1 MIQRGVFIALALL
14 ITSAAAQHFR
24 NDTCGRVTNTGT
36 IRLRTAGAEFRN
48 DAPIA
53 QVTNDGTI
61 EMAALGNLFTG
72 SRPLGATP
80 ESRIGGT
87 VLWSATPDDQRVQ
100 ARWYTNLSL
109 AGGRKTISDSV
120 FVGATYAIAS
130 GTGTR
135 TYEGTFYYDGTQQQ
149 TIVPE
154 HGDNA
159 YRNLVL
165 LAGAQGQPKLL
176 RGDTATVR
184 GFFLNH
190 ASNIGGASVNSGGV
204 LDLRADGRSESPFA
218 VVGSGSAIL
227 VTVPTARLRIANA
240 SQLNVDG
247 AGHLV
252 VSSTWQP
259 AALTIDSGSTL
270 RISATGTPGRFSL
283 LVTAAMDVVGT
294 YLNTAPSLV
303 NATYECG
310 TTVRYR
316 GSYANQILQ
325 ATAAEPNHRYG
336 ILETSGGNKR
346 ANGDVHVGCGLLVNT
361 GSTPHTISMGDYT
374 LTVHHADTALTP
386 IRYDSALGDCQSGS
400 EVVGRFRHEGLKGAL
415 AYGQVLTLNNRF
427 TTIAFTDTTGMPLAV
442 TLSVFPMTAPNSFN
456 AATDVQRKITI
467 GHGSSSGQP
476 AWSATLRAAFR
487 LEESR
492 GLSGLARLSGLRT
505 YNAPRFAPPN
515 RIGRNYTRQLDTTCA
530 FLWVEARGITPAG
543 TDGLLDGSDLLLR
556 AAPARVVT
564 ARDGRWSNPRT
575 WLDESEPLPYDTAV
589 VLHNVWV
596 GFVRPLAN
604 GWDGYAVPERYPQA
618 LAARVIIDHSNS
630 DAALIFGAD
639 STVPSPDGLFI
650 IGGASDYLATTVGRG
665 GELDI
670 IGCDTLRSPRVNLT
684 RTDFDRFART
694 TTAAEPKER
703 GLVIFASEPRT
714 TVRVN
719 TLRNTGWIQNAGRL
733 QIGDE

>member
-14 ITSAAAQHFR
+14 ITSATAQHFR
-24 NDTCGRVTNTGT
+24 NDPCGRVTNTGT

-48 DAPIA
+48 DAPTV

-61 EMAALGNLFTG
+61 EMAAIGNLFTG

-80 ESRIGGT
+80 QDRLGGT
-87 VLWSATPDDQRVQ
+87 VLWSALADNQRVQ
-100 ARWYTNLSL
+100 ARWYKNLSL

-120 FVGATYAIAS
+120 FVSATYAIAN

-135 TYEGTFYYDGTQQQ
+135 SYEGTFYYDGTQQQ
-149 TIVPE
+149 NIVPE
-154 HGDNA
+154 KGDNA

-176 RGDTATVR
+176 RSDTATVR

-190 ASNIGGASVNSGGV
+190 ASNIGGASVSSRGV
-204 LDLRADGRSESPFA
+204 LDLRSESRSESPFA
-218 VVGSGSAIL
+218 VIGTGSAIL
-227 VTVPTARLRIANA
+227 VTVPTARLLIANA

-247 AGHLV
+247 SGHLV

-283 LVTAAMDVVGT
+283 LGTAAMDVVGT
-294 YLNTAPSLV
+294 YLNTASSLL

-325 ATAAEPNHRYG
+325 ATAAEPLHRYG
-336 ILETSGGNKR
+336 ILETSGGSKR
-346 ANGDVHVGCGLLVNT
+346 ANGDVHVGCGLLINT
-361 GSTPHTISMGDYT
+361 GSTPHAISMGDYT
-374 LTVHHADTALTP
+374 LTVHHSDTVLTP
-386 IRYDSALGDCQSGS
+386 IRYDSALADCQSGS
-400 EVVGRFRHEGLKGAL
+400 EVIGRFRHEGLKGAL
-415 AYGQVLTLNNRF
+415 AYGQVLPFNNRF
-427 TTIAFTDTTGMPLAV
+427 TTITFTDTAGIPKDVMLNVLPR
-442 TLSVFPMTAPNSFN
+442 TAPNSFN

-467 GHGSSSGQP
+467 GYSSSIGQP
-476 AWSATLRAAFR
+476 AWSATLRAGFR

-492 GLSGLARLSGLRT
+492 GLSGLARLAGLRT
-505 YNAPRFAPPN
+505 YNAPRFATPN
-515 RIGRNYTRQLDTTCA
+515 RIGRNYRRQLDTTCE

-543 TDGLLDGSDLLLR
+543 PDGLLDGSDLLLR
-556 AAPARVVT
+556 AAPARVIT

-596 GFVRPLAN
+596 GFVRPAAN
-604 GWDGYAVPERYPQA
+604 GWDGYAVAERYPHA
-618 LAARVIIDHSNS
+618 LAARVIVDHSIS

-639 STVPSPDGLFI
+639 STVPSADGLFI
-650 IGGASDYLATTVGRG
+650 IGGASDYLATTLGRG
-665 GELDI
+665 GELEI
-670 IGCDTLRSPRVNLT
+670 IGCDTLRSPRESLSRV
-684 RTDFDRFART
+684 DFERFARM

-703 GLVIFASEPRT
+703 GLVIFAAEPRP